1 MKNISRQIVLVL
13 SLSAVLGLS
22 ACATQEPPQP
32 VALEDT
38 SVSGLTIIY
47 GTEPL
52 ARSVGFLGGKVYQD
66 GSLKRMSGSI
76 KNLTQATFP
85 VEYQVT
91 WHDVNGAPL
100 PNASSWTR
108 VTLNPR
114 AQKPISSFAKGTE
127 GQSAVL
133 TFKVP
138 ADVEIFIPEPDPVEV
153 MRYQQEQAARNAAQ

>member
-1 MKNISRQIVLVL
+1 MKNISRKIALAL

-22 ACATQEPPQP
+22 ACATQEPPP

-38 SVSGLTIIY
+38 SVPGLTIIY

-52 ARSVGFLGGKVYQD
+52 ARSVGFIAGKVYQD
-66 GSLKRMSGSI
+66 GSLKRMSGSV

-114 AQKPISSFAKGTE
+114 AQKPISSFAKGTGRTE
-127 GQSAVL
+127 RC
-133 TFKVP
+133 
-138 ADVEIFIPEPDPVEV
+138 PDCLRILP
-153 MRYQQEQAARNAAQ
+153 MSKFLFRNLIRSR